1 MKLSHTIFLSIITL
15 AISACTTTLA
25 RDVTP
30 PPNLIQPT
38 PVPTLGALYPVNNP
52 NVENGKIIYQ
62 EKCAPCHGDSGLG
75 DGEQG
80 KQLPVSVI
88 PIGLPEIANQA
99 SPAKWYRT
107 VTQGNIER
115 FMPPFLSLT
124 DQERWDVVTYAF
136 TLHTNESQLELGK
149 NLFEQ
154 NCSNCENQFTDL
166 ESMSAI
172 SDADL
177 VKQIKDSFGNNFS
190 DDEAFAVAKY
200 IRTLTF
206 ASESAPIV
214 DSAPSAE
221 STPEVTDQVEVTEEA
236 GEEISNAN
244 ITGQIE
250 NRSEQNFPADLQVT
264 LRGFQH
270 GADPNAGTIE
280 FFNESAL
287 LNEDGSYGFE
297 SELAEG
303 QIYLLQFSLGG
314 LNYQTQIA
322 VVPADATELTIPT
335 LIVYETTDDFS
346 ALQIDSLDIF
356 LDMASTET
364 VQIFSVYTFSNRSDK
379 TVVINLDNETVPFI
393 ASPNGSSKLGYE
405 ATQDSAIF
413 VPTENGFAIPPN
425 EKPYGLIAFASMP
438 KTRNIEFSL
447 PAILDINEV
456 TLLLPEGVSA
466 ESMALADKGIQPIQ
480 TTNFHVYTA
489 SKITKGSNLEFTL
502 SGKPKGTTANANLL
516 ENQNVVLGIGALG
529 AALIFAGVWMFLK
542 DKNKVALED
551 DEDDTESV
559 LDAIIALDDLHK
571 DGKISDEA
579 YQKRRNEL
587 KSKLKHDA

>member
-1 MKLSHTIFLSIITL
+1 MKQKFILLALVTL

-38 PVPTLGALYPVNNP
+38 PIATLGNLYPVNNP
-52 NVENGKIIYQ
+52 DIENGKIIYQ

-99 SPAKWYRT
+99 SPAKWYTT
-107 VTQGNIER
+107 VTQGNIDR
-115 FMPPFLSLT
+115 FMPPFVSLT

-136 TLHTNESQLELGK
+136 TLHTNESQIELGK

-154 NCSNCENQFTDL
+154 NCANCENQFNDL
-166 ESMSAI
+166 ENLSAL

-190 DDEAFAVAKY
+190 DDEAYAVAKY

-206 ASESAPIV
+206 ASESTVTIESTAEV
-214 DSAPSAE
+214 E
-221 STPEVTDQVEVTEEA
+221 STPEVTEQVEVTEEA
-236 GEEISNAN
+236 IEAFNV
-244 ITGQIE
+244 TGQVD
-250 NRSEQNFPADLQVT
+250 NQSGKDLPSDFQIT

-270 GADPNAGTIE
+270 GADPNAGTQE
-280 FFNESAL
+280 FFNESKS
-287 LNEDGSYGFE
+287 LNENGSYGFE
-297 SELAEG
+297 SELVEG
-303 QIYLLQFSLGG
+303 QIYIVQFTLDG
-314 LNYQTQIA
+314 LNYQSPIA

-335 LIVYETTDDFS
+335 LIIYETTDDFS
-346 ALQIDSLDIF
+346 SLQIDSLEIF
-356 LDMASTET
+356 FDLASEDSA
-364 VQIFSVYTFSNRSDK
+364 QIFSVYSFTNSSDK
-379 TVVINLDNETVPFI
+379 TILISLENETVPFI
-393 ASPNGSSKLGYE
+393 SFPTNATGLGYE

-413 VPTENGFAIPPN
+413 IPSENGFAIPPS
-425 EKPYGLIAFASMP
+425 ETPYGLIAFASIP
-438 KTRNIEFSL
+438 RTREIEFSL
-447 PAILDINEV
+447 PALLDINES
-456 TLLLPEGVSA
+456 TLLLPEGVNA
-466 ESMALADKGIQPIQ
+466 EGISLRDEGIQSFQ
-480 TTNFHVYTA
+480 NTNFHIYTVG
-489 SKITKGSNLEFTL
+489 KTTKGSNLEFTL
-502 SGKPKGTTANANLL
+502 SGKPKGTTENANLL
-516 ENQNVVLGIGALG
+516 ENQNVVLGIGAFG
-529 AALIFAGVWMFLK
+529 FALIFAGVWMYLR
-542 DKNKVALED
+542 DKNKIANED
-551 DEDDTESV
+551 DDDSESESV

-587 KSKLKHDA
+587 KSKLKS